1 MREPA
6 YTMFIT
12 NNHVSFHLWWKET
25 CVKHQK
31 VSKYHEY
38 VWGIKFQLS
47 LKILI
52 FWENIPKKSIY
63 GQKQKKW
70 TSPLSLHIRISL
82 ATKFQLKLTIMIFW
96 TKLAQQ
102 DCFQSKTEKNSNT
115 IKFCIFEL
123 LSVPGFSINW
133 QLWLFGPN
141 LPKKSISCLKWKKWT
156 PYKISAYNFDFFR
169 PNFPEKCIPG
179 LRQKKTATPLN
190 CAYSN

>member
-1 MREPA
+1 
-6 YTMFIT
+6 MFGNSWGNLHIPCLLLIIT
-12 NNHVSFHLWWKET
+12 FRSNCGERKLAWNI
-25 CVKHQK
+25 K

-115 IKFCIFEL
+115 IKFCVFEL

-133 QLWLFGPN
+133 
-141 LPKKSISCLKWKKWT
+141 
-156 PYKISAYNFDFFR
+156 
-169 PNFPEKCIPG
+169 
-179 LRQKKTATPLN
+179 
-190 CAYSN
+190 